1 MLEERT
7 EIAFAS
13 LSDAVEI
20 GVLSKN
26 EIEYGLGW
34 RYTPKKITELIR
46 HRSKNVVVA
55 KSGSTLVGFGI
66 MTYYEHQANLDLLA
80 VKCKYRRMKIGS
92 DIVRWLEKVALTS
105 GAFNVFV
112 QVREQN
118 KDAIQFYEALGYS
131 VIETDTRYYSGVEAG
146 VVMAR
151 GLKRM
156 IV

>member
-1 MLEERT
+1 MLEERAQI
-7 EIAFAS
+7 EFAS

-55 KSGSTLVGFGI
+55 RSGPTLVGFGI

-80 VKCKYRRMKIGS
+80 VKRNYRRMKIGS

-118 KDAIQFYEALGYS
+118 KGAIQFYEALGYS
-131 VIETDTRYYSGVEAG
+131 VIETDTRYY
-146 VVMAR
+146 
-151 GLKRM
+151 
-156 IV
+156 